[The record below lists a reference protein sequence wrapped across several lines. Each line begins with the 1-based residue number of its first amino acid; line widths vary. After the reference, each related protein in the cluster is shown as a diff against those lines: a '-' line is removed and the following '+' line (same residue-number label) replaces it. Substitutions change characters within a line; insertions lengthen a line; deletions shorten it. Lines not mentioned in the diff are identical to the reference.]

1 MGIVST
7 IVCKTAGIAGMSAVV
22 YDAFSVGRASS
33 SRISQQVTADHFER
47 VHTSRRTLSTE
58 SPVNGA
64 IQGKIADMRENNP
77 IIPIYGKVKGF
88 CSGVLNS
95 LGNNLLP
102 VSFAALALTTKGFFS
117 KLGAAGLAACGLL
130 TVLKEGFGLGK
141 QTPMD

>member
-33 SRISQQVTADHFER
+33 SRISQQVNADHFER
-47 VHTSRRTLSTE
+47 IHTSRRTLSTE
-58 SPVNGA
+58 SPVNNA

-77 IIPIYGKVKGF
+77 IIPIYGKIKGF
-88 CSGVLNS
+88 CTGALTS
-95 LGNNLLP
+95 LGDNLLT
-102 VSFAALALTTKGFFS
+102 VSCAALALTTKGFFS
-117 KLGAAGLAACGLL
+117 KLGAIGLAACGLF
-130 TVLKEGFGLGK
+130 TVMKEGFGLSK